1 MPAFY
6 PNATGYNAKNAKV
19 LAPTPGIV
27 VYATEGDRW
36 RRRVVEEG
44 TQDPPASLAESYQK
58 LVEDL
63 SAERRDD
70 SYLQDESWDWIFDGQ
85 EPGNLIKVYGR
96 LAWVNLQ
103 LLEMM

>member
-1 MPAFY
+1 MSVISEEKLVAY
-6 PNATGYNAKNAKV
+6 LGRVIALSSEV
-19 LAPTPGIV
+19 LP
-27 VYATEGDRW
+27 RL
-36 RRRVVEEG
+36 VEEG